1 MCNPKQI
8 KMEDN
13 LNNLINNI
21 KIQIKLYLSE
31 VGKFTSYASTLNN
44 QTKKIDLIMAHD
56 NENDSSKMLKILQS
70 SLENDI

>member
-21 KIQIKLYLSE
+21 KIQTKLYLFE
-31 VGKFTSYASTLNN
+31 IGEFAPYASALND
-44 QTKKIDLIMAHD
+44 QTKKIDLIMVHD
-56 NENDSSKMLKILQS
+56 DENDSSKMLKILQS